1 MDLSVGLWPHGFAL
15 SLSPL
20 PRPRVGYAAGF
31 GAAAAA
37 SCAVQL
43 HIQNVCPD
51 CFCWCYCISK
61 QGRALA
67 SQNLLYHKWFFFL
80 WVLKFSKQKELL
92 VVCFF
97 FLKCSRWKNY
107 NILEHHLHTYII
119 RLTDRERG
127 WRIGKADSRAVSEL
141 LRVMS
146 MYFVEVM
153 GLRVIAGHPRI
164 FGLLQISPML
174 AVGKTF
180 WWQARVNSQWCKSQR

>member
-1 MDLSVGLWPHGFAL
+1 MDLSVGLWPYGFAH

-20 PRPRVGYAAGF
+20 PWPRVGYAAGF

-51 CFCWCYCISK
+51 CFCWCYCLSK
-61 QGRALA
+61 QGGALA
-67 SQNLLYHKWFFFL
+67 SQNLLCHRWFFFSMNVKIFQAERVGGGL
-80 WVLKFSKQKELL
+80 FG
-92 VVCFF
+92 F

-107 NILEHHLHTYII
+107 NTLEHHLHTYII

-146 MYFVEVM
+146 MCFVEV
-153 GLRVIAGHPRI
+153 RWV
-164 FGLLQISPML
+164 
-174 AVGKTF
+174 
-180 WWQARVNSQWCKSQR
+180 